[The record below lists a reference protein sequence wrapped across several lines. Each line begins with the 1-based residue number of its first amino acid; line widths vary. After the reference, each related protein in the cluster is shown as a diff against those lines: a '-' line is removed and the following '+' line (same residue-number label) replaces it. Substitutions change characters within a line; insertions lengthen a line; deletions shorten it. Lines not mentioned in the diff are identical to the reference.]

1 MALKPGTGSGLA
13 GQSSQA
19 GRVKVARWYY
29 DFATDGGA
37 QGAITLRGDE
47 IPLRSVVVDARVD
60 VTTAVTSGG
69 AATVSLDLE
78 AAADLRAA
86 ATLSTAPAL
95 SSTGVKALL
104 NVVKTTASRDVVAT
118 VGTADLTA
126 GAFSVI
132 VTYVEVTADV

>member
-1 MALKPGTGSGLA
+1 MALKPGSGSGKA

-19 GRVKVARWYY
+19 GRVKIARWYY
-29 DFATDGGA
+29 NFATDGGT

-47 IPLRSVVVDARVD
+47 IPANSVVVDARVD

-69 AATVSLDLE
+69 AATVSLDLNS
-78 AAADLRAA
+78 AADLRAA

-104 NVVKTTASRDVVAT
+104 DVVKTTASRDVVAT
-118 VGTADLTA
+118 IGSADLTA
-126 GAFSVI
+126 GAFSVL
-132 VTYVEVTADV
+132 VTYVEVTTSV